1 MKECI
6 KVGYIGLG
14 RRGMRMLTVGGL
26 SKMEDVVVKTICD
39 LREDKME
46 KAKDVLVKDGR
57 PTPITTTDYRDIIND
72 PEIEAVF
79 IMTGWDNRPAIAKEA
94 MLAHKYTAIEVGCAQ
109 TLEECFELLD
119 VYEKTGTPLMMLE
132 NCCYGRLELLLLNM
146 VKQGLFGELVHCTG
160 SYAHYLNRP
169 ELFAYV
175 GKGEE
180 VTHYRLGHY
189 INGNRENYPTHELG
203 PILKYLGINRGN
215 RMVSL
220 SSFSSKSVGI
230 KQYAK
235 DTYGEDSPYANIDYK
250 QGDIVNTIITCAGGE
265 TIALTLDTTLPRT
278 HYSRNISVRGTKGMG
293 AEETKAILLEG
304 MKEPVRDNLA
314 EFYEKY
320 EHPLQVEIQKTI
332 EKSGVENKAVFG
344 AHADGIDWAI
354 MRAFIES
361 VKAGIQTPI
370 DIYDTLALLAIGPL
384 SEKSIAGGG
393 IPVEVPDFT
402 CGKWQNREPA
412 VKSKYCLDEI
422 VVDDTVKVFPHVQ

>member
-14 RRGMRMLTVGGL
+14 RRGMRMLVTGL
-26 SKMEDVVVKTICD
+26 SKMADVEVKTVCD
-39 LREDKME
+39 LCEDKME
-46 KAKDVLVKDGR
+46 KAKESLIKDGHAA
-57 PTPITTTDYRDIIND
+57 PDMTADYRDIIND

-79 IMTGWDNRPAIAKEA
+79 IMTGWDNRPRIAKES
-94 MLAHKYTAIEVGCAQ
+94 MLAHKYTAIEVGCAE
-109 TLEECFELLD
+109 TLEECYELLEI
-119 VYEKTGTPLMMLE
+119 YEQTKTPLMMLE
-132 NCCYGRLELLLLNM
+132 NCCYGRFELLLLNM
-146 VKQGLFGELVHCTG
+146 IKQGLFGEIVHCTG
-160 SYAHYLNRP
+160 AYAHYLNKP
-169 ELFAYV
+169 ELFAGV
-175 GKGEE
+175 GKDDE

-220 SSFSSKSVGI
+220 SSFASKSAGI

-235 DTYGEDSPYANIDYK
+235 DTYGEDNRYAKIDYK

-265 TIALTLDTTLPRT
+265 TISLTLDTTLPRT

-293 AEETKAILLEG
+293 AEETKAILLHG

-320 EHPLQVEIQKTI
+320 EHPLQAEIQKTI
-332 EKSGVENKAVFG
+332 AQSGVENKTVFG
-344 AHADGIDWAI
+344 AHSDGIDWAV

-361 VKAGIQTPI
+361 VKAGTQTPI
-370 DIYDTLALLAIGPL
+370 DIYDTLTLLSIGSL

-402 CGKWQNREPA
+402 RGKWKNREPA

-422 VVDDTVKVFPHVQ
+422 VVDDSVKVFPHVK